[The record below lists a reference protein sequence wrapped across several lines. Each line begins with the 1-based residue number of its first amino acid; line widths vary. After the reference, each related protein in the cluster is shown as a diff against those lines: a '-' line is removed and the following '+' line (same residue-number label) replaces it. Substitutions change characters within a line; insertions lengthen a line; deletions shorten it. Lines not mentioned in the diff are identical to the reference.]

1 MYTIACVPSSKNPS
15 KISCPRPSSPHFP
28 LGFSLIDAQQTGMF
42 FPVLFRGS
50 SLPICILLPA
60 FLPQKIPR
68 KALAPGR
75 PLHTFRSAF
84 PFLIHYGREHSF
96 RCFSLID
103 AQQTE
108 TFFTAFPPCSYLFK
122 LCCAFAER
130 ICKNTTKKRSKAP
143 FHPQFS
149 LFFSAAY
156 FLSERWSLSLTS
168 SSISLSRVLMSLN

>member
-15 KISCPRPSSPHFP
+15 KISCPRPPSPHFP
-28 LGFSLIDAQQTGMF
+28 LGISLFDTLRTRTLFS
-42 FPVLFRGS
+42 VLFRGN

-60 FLPQKIPR
+60 SLPQKIPR

-84 PFLIHYGREHSF
+84 PLLTHNRRECSS

-130 ICKNTTKKRSKAP
+130 ICKNATKKRSKAP
-143 FHPQFS
+143 FHPRFS
-149 LFFSAAY
+149 LFCSAAY

-168 SSISLSRVLMSLN
+168 SSISLSKVLMSLN